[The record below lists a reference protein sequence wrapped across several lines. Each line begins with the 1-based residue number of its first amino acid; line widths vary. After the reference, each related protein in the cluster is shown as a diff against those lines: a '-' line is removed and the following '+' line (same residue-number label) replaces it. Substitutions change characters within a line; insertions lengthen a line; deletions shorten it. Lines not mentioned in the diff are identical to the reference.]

1 MVASRRPLALAYSL
15 AGLFMLAAA
24 ASTPPAAR
32 AASLAEVKQSGRLV
46 VLTFPHALSSFM
58 RVTSGDGPGY
68 VGVDYDL
75 MRAFASRL
83 KVKLEVRP
91 VERFDDLIPALRE
104 GRGDVVASSFSIT
117 APRRELVD
125 FSAPYFPVL
134 IFVMARQGSGIAAGA
149 DLAGKSGCVVAGS
162 SQEERMNRL
171 ASARKRYVQTSG
183 ECWGVVMRGE
193 ADFTLLDST
202 AVLAH
207 MDEYPQVVKAFQ
219 LPEADAYGFAVPKGS
234 DLRAALDDFIAQA
247 RQSGFLYQVVERHF
261 GKRGAELWKL
271 VK

>member
-1 MVASRRPLALAYSL
+1 MARSRRLACLILTLGFLFVVAVPLA
-15 AGLFMLAAA
+15 AG
-24 ASTPPAAR
+24 ASSVAD
-32 AASLAEVKQSGRLV
+32 VKQRGRLV

-58 RVTSGDGPGY
+58 RATGEKDGY

-83 KVKLEVRP
+83 GVQLEVRP
-91 VERFDDLIPALRE
+91 VDRFDDLIPALRE
-104 GRGDVVASSFSIT
+104 GKGDVIASSFSIT
-117 APRRELVD
+117 PPRRELVD
-125 FSAPYFPVL
+125 FSRSYFPIL
-134 IFVMARQGSGIAAGA
+134 IFAMARQGSAIATAA

-171 ASARKRYVQTSG
+171 AKTRKHYVQTSG
-183 ECWGVVMRGE
+183 ECWGAGANGA

-207 MDEYPQVVKAFQ
+207 MDEYPKVVKAFQ
-219 LPEADAYGFAVPKGS
+219 LPDADAYGFAVARGS
-234 DLRAALDDFIAQA
+234 DLRGELDAFIEQA
-247 RQSGFLYQVVERHF
+247 RQNRFLYHVVERHF
-261 GKRGAELWKL
+261 GKRGAELFKL